1 MRITKYTTKIN
12 QKTMR
17 TELVKE
23 KAVNYSACKKL
34 NNPQLIVRAMNHLF
48 DLQNMA
54 EEYLYMLTFNNKCD
68 LTGVFEISHGTVN
81 SSIASPR
88 EIFNKALLVG
98 AVNIVLVHNHPSG
111 DMEAFRED
119 LLLTKRVKDSGQLLN
134 VELLDHIIIGLES
147 FNSMKETNLL

>member
-17 TELVKE
+17 TELIKE

-34 NNPQLIVRAMNHLF
+34 NNPQLIVQAMNQLF
-48 DLQNMA
+48 DLQNMSK
-54 EEYLYMLTFNNKCD
+54 EYLYMVTFNNKCD

-111 DMEAFRED
+111 DVEASRED
-119 LLLTKRVKDSGQLLN
+119 MLLTRRIKDSGQLLN

>member
-1 MRITKYTTKIN
+1 
-12 QKTMR
+12 MR
-17 TELVKE
+17 TELIKE

-34 NNPQLIVRAMNHLF
+34 NNPQLIVQAMNQLF
-48 DLQNMA
+48 DLQNMS

-98 AVNIVLVHNHPSG
+98 AVNIVLVHKHPEKTYYSRK
-111 DMEAFRED
+111 E
-119 LLLTKRVKDSGQLLN
+119 LKTQDS
-134 VELLDHIIIGLES
+134 
-147 FNSMKETNLL
+147 F

>member
-34 NNPQLIVRAMNHLF
+34 NNPQLIVQAMNQLF
-48 DLQNMA
+48 DLQNMSK
-54 EEYLYMLTFNNKCD
+54 EYLYMVTFNNKCD

-111 DMEAFRED
+111 DVEASRED
-119 LLLTKRVKDSGQLLN
+119 MLLTRRIKDSGQLLN